1 MTTPLTD
8 EQQIKNLYAEMWQ
21 ALQTKDI
28 DELEKIHADEFIL
41 VHMTGMKQTK
51 AEYLES
57 VREGRL
63 NYFSEEVENIFVE
76 VKGASAAEKIFGDC
90 NWHLKLK
97 NAAENGCWFTARH
110 QLIKILEEYLW
121 SRENLE
127 RRIFL

>member
-1 MTTPLTD
+1 MTIPLTD

-21 ALQTKDI
+21 ALQAKDI

-76 VKGASAAEKIFGDC
+76 VKGAKGKLIGQSRVEAAVFGGGKNIWRLQLAFEVEKRGGK
-90 NWHLKLK
+90 WLLVHGK
-97 NAAENGCWFTARH
+97 AST
-110 QLIKILEEYLW
+110 Y
-121 SRENLE
+121 
-127 RRIFL
+127 